1 MLQVVINFALVKGL
15 CYKIDG
21 LKFHQ
26 WTDQSQFYA
35 LRFDNKQDAQVF
47 GNGVFTSLENLKTTG
62 KAFKCCSNF
71 LFIPHAV
78 TSVSVKSCLNH
89 KAENVLIKIRLKS
102 YRYTTCL
109 TRDNHEQR
117 KYVVPELI
125 NYVDLGQKNLE

>member
-15 CYKIDG
+15 FYKIDG
-21 LKFHQ
+21 PDFHQ

-35 LRFDNKQDAQVF
+35 LKFVNEQDAQVF

-62 KAFKCCSNF
+62 KAFKCCSHF

-89 KAENVLIKIRLKS
+89 KAENVLIKIR
-102 YRYTTCL
+102 
-109 TRDNHEQR
+109 
-117 KYVVPELI
+117 
-125 NYVDLGQKNLE
+125 

>member
-15 CYKIDG
+15 FYKIDAPD
-21 LKFHQ
+21 FHQ

-35 LRFDNKQDAQVF
+35 LKFVNEQDAQVF

-62 KAFKCCSNF
+62 KAFKCSNHF

-89 KAENVLIKIRLKS
+89 KAENVLIKIR
-102 YRYTTCL
+102 
-109 TRDNHEQR
+109 
-117 KYVVPELI
+117 
-125 NYVDLGQKNLE
+125 

>member
-15 CYKIDG
+15 VYDQSTPT
-21 LKFHQ
+21 FHE
-26 WTDQSQFYA
+26 WRDQSQVYGLHFVSE
-35 LRFDNKQDAQVF
+35 QDAQVF
-47 GNGVFTSLENLKTTG
+47 GNAVSTSLENLKTIG

-117 KYVVPELI
+117 KYVVQELI
-125 NYVDLGQKNLE
+125 NNLVTN

>member
-71 LFIPHAV
+71 LFIPYAV

-89 KAENVLIKIRLKS
+89 KAENVLIKIR
-102 YRYTTCL
+102 
-109 TRDNHEQR
+109 
-117 KYVVPELI
+117 
-125 NYVDLGQKNLE
+125 